1 MLLALLAVILGLFI
15 YLNYATIFM
24 TEVIRQDLVKNGEDY
39 IIRIPGNWEGGQDR
53 SADVIIDEICLV
65 VPDSIA
71 NATGELLVL
80 RLLEAMI
87 NSGIISAD
95 DVQKAVEHIV

>member
-1 MLLALLAVILGLFI
+1 
-15 YLNYATIFM
+15 M
-24 TEVIRQDLVKNGEDY
+24 TEVIRQDLVKEGEDY
-39 IIRIPGNWEGGQDR
+39 IIKIPGSWEGGQDGR
-53 SADVIIDEICLV
+53 ADVIIDEICLV
-65 VPDSIA
+65 VPDSIS

-95 DVQKAVEHIV
+95 DVQKAVEHII

>member
-1 MLLALLAVILGLFI
+1 
-15 YLNYATIFM
+15 M
-24 TEVIRQDLVKNGEDY
+24 TEVLRQDLVKNGGDF
-39 IIRIPGNWEGGQDR
+39 IIRIPGNWEGGKDR
-53 SADVIIDEICLV
+53 MADVIIDEICLV
-65 VPDSIA
+65 VPDSIS

-87 NSGIISAD
+87 SSGIISAD

>member
-1 MLLALLAVILGLFI
+1 MAELIKQV
-15 YLNYATIFM
+15 
-24 TEVIRQDLVKNGEDY
+24 LVKDGDEY
-39 IIRIPGNWEGGQDR
+39 IIRIPGSWEGGQD
-53 SADVIIDEICLV
+53 SSVDVIVDEICLV

-87 NSGIISAD
+87 NAGIISAD

>member
-1 MLLALLAVILGLFI
+1 
-15 YLNYATIFM
+15 M
-24 TEVIRQDLVKNGEDY
+24 TEVIRQDLVKEGEDY
-39 IIRIPGNWEGGQDR
+39 IIRIPGNWEGGQDGM
-53 SADVIIDEICLV
+53 ADVIIDEICLV
-65 VPDSIA
+65 VPDSIS

-87 NSGIISAD
+87 NSGIISTD

>member
-1 MLLALLAVILGLFI
+1 V
-15 YLNYATIFM
+15 
-24 TEVIRQDLVKNGEDY
+24 TEVIRQDLVKEGEDY
-39 IIRIPGNWEGGQDR
+39 IIRIPGNWEGGQDGM
-53 SADVIIDEICLV
+53 ADVIIDEICLV
-65 VPDSIA
+65 VPDSIS

-87 NSGIISAD
+87 NSGIISTD

>member
-1 MLLALLAVILGLFI
+1 
-15 YLNYATIFM
+15 M
-24 TEVIRQDLVKNGEDY
+24 TEVIRQELVKEGEDY
-39 IIRIPGNWEGGQDR
+39 IIRIPGSWEGGQDR
-53 SADVIIDEICLV
+53 TADIIIDEICLV
-65 VPDSIA
+65 VPDSIS

-95 DVQKAVEHIV
+95 DAQKAIEHIV